1 MVPPCGTNKTNKNKM
16 ANQNTTQDSIVR
28 QSSLKFVQDY
38 QRTIG
43 TPLTLKEILGITN
56 VIVDYCQNGYS
67 KDLGDRISKIDEH
80 IQSKYSEEV

>member
-1 MVPPCGTNKTNKNKM
+1 M
-16 ANQNTTQDSIVR
+16 ANNTTQDSIVR

-56 VIVDYCQNGYS
+56 VIVDYCQQGWSNEVGE
-67 KDLGDRISKIDEH
+67 KIDKIDNH
-80 IQSKYSEEV
+80 IQSKFEELS

>member
-1 MVPPCGTNKTNKNKM
+1 M

-67 KDLGDRISKIDEH
+67 KELGERISKIVEH
-80 IQSKYSEEV
+80 IQSKYPEEV

>member
-1 MVPPCGTNKTNKNKM
+1 MAQNDYNKN
-16 ANQNTTQDSIVR
+16 QDSIVR

-56 VIVDYCQNGYS
+56 VIVDYCQNGWS
-67 KDLGDRISKIDEH
+67 KEIGDKIQKIDDH
-80 IQSKYSEEV
+80 IAKKFEEV

>member
-1 MVPPCGTNKTNKNKM
+1 MSYEKN
-16 ANQNTTQDSIVR
+16 QDSIVR

-56 VIVDYCQNGYS
+56 VIVDYCQNGWS
-67 KDLGDRISKIDEH
+67 KEIGDKIQKIDDH
-80 IQSKYSEEV
+80 IAKKFEEV

>member
-1 MVPPCGTNKTNKNKM
+1 M

-67 KDLGDRISKIDEH
+67 KELGERISKIDEH
-80 IQSKYSEEV
+80 IQSKYPEEV

>member
-1 MVPPCGTNKTNKNKM
+1 MEKLSKFIKNNLNNMATTNS
-16 ANQNTTQDSIVR
+16 TQDSIVR

-56 VIVDYCQNGYS
+56 VISDYCQNGWS
-67 KDLGDRISKIDEH
+67 KEISEKIDKIDNHISK
-80 IQSKYSEEV
+80 KFEEQ

>member
-1 MVPPCGTNKTNKNKM
+1 M
-16 ANQNTTQDSIVR
+16 ANNTTQDSIVR

-67 KDLGDRISKIDEH
+67 KEIGDRVDSIDKH
-80 IQSKYSEEV
+80 IQSKFDESL